1 MFAPHPLIFLAHGNE
16 ESIIFPSLVQGLVEY
31 LRGDV
36 LYVRRAATR
45 GVDECGRKTGWYLE
59 GSSLRASMARRRVR
73 SLQAASDLNSAIS
86 PGRTRLDPMKEY

>member
-45 GVDECGRKTGWYLE
+45 GVDECGRKTGWYL
-59 GSSLRASMARRRVR
+59 RRV
-73 SLQAASDLNSAIS
+73 LPA
-86 PGRTRLDPMKEY
+86 G